1 MAPAWTHPSRWCL
14 AGRSHSDASI
24 QREPVSRRPFQL
36 HTDPMMRCI
45 GPRRQY
51 LRATRQI
58 FDDYVKRAA
67 IEQVSH
73 GQTPADHRVG
83 QRTADRRSGFA
94 KGAIVRIEKDK
105 LRFAIVDTKF
115 RIIHLRVDV
124 AIDENQIEPSG
135 VVEIE

>member
-1 MAPAWTHPSRWCL
+1 MKSQIVLRQIASAGTHLSKLCL
-14 AGRSHSDASI
+14 AVRSHSHASI

-36 HTDPMMRCI
+36 HTDPMMRWI

-73 GQTPADHRVG
+73 GQTPADHRAG
-83 QRTADRRSGFA
+83 QRTAGRRSGFA

-105 LRFAIVDTKF
+105 
-115 RIIHLRVDV
+115 
-124 AIDENQIEPSG
+124 
-135 VVEIE
+135 